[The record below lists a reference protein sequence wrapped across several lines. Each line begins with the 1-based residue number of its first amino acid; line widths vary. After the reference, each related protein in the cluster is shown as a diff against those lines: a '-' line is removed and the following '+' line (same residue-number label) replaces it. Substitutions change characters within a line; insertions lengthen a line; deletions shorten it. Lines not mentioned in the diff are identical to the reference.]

1 MVTDC
6 ETSLSFLGLH
16 NFVGTKIEV
25 FHENTHE
32 YKTLT
37 LVDEKNIQTSSQTE
51 ELTDED
57 IGEVNLLLYI
67 KERFNVS
74 NEAYHKLTMQFKHLP
89 RSWKIQDTIREIG
102 WDLIGSEKLNYLGTL
117 MLPKYYPIKVNLL
130 KFHSCGLN
138 L

>member
-1 MVTDC
+1 M
-6 ETSLSFLGLH
+6 
-16 NFVGTKIEV
+16 GTKIEV

-51 ELTDED
+51 ELIDED

-74 NEAYHKLTMQFKHLP
+74 NEAYHHT
-89 RSWKIQDTIREIG
+89 
-102 WDLIGSEKLNYLGTL
+102 EKKPDEVFRGPW
-117 MLPKYYPIKVNLL
+117 MPKEK
-130 KFHSCGLN
+130 
-138 L
+138 